1 VRGLL
6 PQGER
11 PSPEAVYL
19 AAEIV
24 DEERERPAR
33 SAGNAALVGA
43 AAAAVALAAALFF
56 APADARGHGLF
67 AAFCGALGGAACAL
81 FVSWRLR

>member
-1 VRGLL
+1 L

-33 SAGNAALVGA
+33 SAGNAALLGA

-56 APADARGHGLF
+56 APADARGYGLF
-67 AAFCGALGGAACAL
+67 AAFCGALGGAGCAL
-81 FVSWRLR
+81 VVSRRLR